1 MNFSK
6 LMLSG
11 LSILFISQ
19 SLMATPTLRLN
30 RGQFDT
36 KKLAQMWSTQG
47 LPTAATEYIVQ
58 FSSSVTEKNRQDLL
72 KLQTEIFGYLPDDAY
87 VVRMNSDQLA
97 KAKAISG
104 LYSIIPYHPQF
115 KLNKNI
121 GSLSVFNAQQAHIF
135 IARVFKSSEVEQI
148 AQSMEKRG
156 AIVQLASDKSI
167 LFSAPQAII
176 LQLANITGVEHIQLQ
191 PKFESMN
198 FQAQLDDHA
207 ASETPAPPA
216 APAGDYKDLDGSESG
231 TKVLQFP
238 AAWNRGFTGAQQVAA
253 MSDTGLDT
261 GNKDSIAPDFQGA
274 VISGYPIGL
283 FSKSWEDPMGHGT
296 HVAGSIIGRSPQSGG
311 ILKGGAFDAS
321 FVAESLWSPMLDNLS
336 VPSKMG
342 EMIDKA
348 YKDGARVHSNSWGSP
363 QNFGAYDNFAV
374 QVDEYIQ
381 SHPDIVVLFAAG
393 NSGVDANKDGRIDA
407 NSICS
412 PGTAKNIITV
422 GASENV
428 TKTGGIQVPI
438 SKLRTA
444 KDTWGAEPIYSSL
457 ISDNAN
463 GIAMFS
469 SRGPTTDGR
478 TKPELVSPGT
488 NILSTRSH
496 LPDSSALWGAYNSDY
511 AWSGGTSMA
520 TPLAAGAVTV
530 TRQYLTQKGFSNP
543 TAALLKA
550 YLMHTAD
557 DLFPGQFGEIG
568 VEHGQELATVR
579 PNTDEGYGRINM
591 DRATTAASQAKLIDQ
606 TKGIAQGSKEQYRF
620 EVKRSGRLL
629 ANLVWTD
636 APGSPNAGQALVN
649 DLDLVLVDQSGREI
663 KTMNDHIN
671 NNEIIEMNLPAGQ
684 YQLEVRAGRV
694 PQPRQGGQSFALV
707 YSVIE

>member
-6 LMLSG
+6 RMLSG
-11 LSILFISQ
+11 FILLLIGQNLIASP
-19 SLMATPTLRLN
+19 LLKLN
-30 RGQFDT
+30 RGQYDV
-36 KKLAQMWSTQG
+36 KKLSQLWTTQSIQSV
-47 LPTAATEYIVQ
+47 TTEYIVQ
-58 FSSSVTEKNRQDLL
+58 FNQAITEKNRQDLQKISPL
-72 KLQTEIFGYLPDDAY
+72 IFGYLPDDAY
-87 VVRMNSDQLA
+87 VVRLTNDQLQ
-97 KAKAISG
+97 KVKNMSSV
-104 LYSIIPYHPQF
+104 YSVIPYHPQF
-115 KLNKNI
+115 KLNRNI
-121 GSLSVFNAQQAHIF
+121 GTLSVFNANQAHIF
-135 IARVFKSSEVEQI
+135 IARVFQSNEVESI
-148 AQSMEKRG
+148 AQVMEKRG
-156 AIVQLASDKSI
+156 AIVQLASDKTI
-167 LFSAPQAII
+167 LFSASQSMI

-191 PKFESMN
+191 PKFENMN
-198 FQAQLDDHA
+198 FNPMLDEST
-207 ASETPAPPA
+207 SETPTPPA
-216 APAGDYKDLDGSESG
+216 PPAGDYKDLDGSESG
-231 TKVLQFP
+231 TQVMQFP
-238 AAWNRGFTGAQQVAA
+238 AAWNRGLNGAQQVAA

-261 GNKDSIAPDFQGA
+261 GNKDTISADFQGA
-274 VISGYPIGL
+274 IISGHAVGL

-311 ILKGGAFDAS
+311 VLKGGAYAAG
-321 FVAESLWSPMLDNLS
+321 FVAQSLWSPMLDNLS

-393 NSGVDANKDGRIDA
+393 NSGVDANKDGLIDGG
-407 NSICS
+407 SVCS
-412 PGTAKNIITV
+412 PGTAKNIITI

-457 ISDNAN
+457 VSDNAD

-469 SRGPTTDGR
+469 SRGPTQDGR

-530 TRQYLTQKGFSNP
+530 TRQYLTQKGFTNP
-543 TAALLKA
+543 SAALLKA

-557 DLFPGQFGEIG
+557 DLFPGQYGEVG
-568 VEHGQELATVR
+568 VQNGQELATVR
-579 PNTDEGYGRINM
+579 PNSDEGYGRINM
-591 DRATTAASQAKLIDQ
+591 DRATTAAAQAKIIDQ
-606 TKGIAQGSKEQYRF
+606 AKGLAQGAKEQYRI
-620 EVKRSGRLL
+620 EVKNSARLI

-663 KTMNDHIN
+663 KNLNDHIN
-671 NNEIIEMNLPAGQ
+671 NNELIEMNLPAGQ
-684 YQLEVRAGRV
+684 YQIEVRAARI
-694 PQPRQGGQSFALV
+694 PQPRQGGQSYALV
-707 YSVIE
+707 YSVID